1 MSTRSDMLACPPAM
15 KFARNQWY
23 VAAFSSELGR
33 HILRRQ
39 LLGDYVAM
47 YRTEDGT
54 PVALADRCPHRG
66 LPLSAGVVDG
76 DAIRCGYHGFTF
88 ARSGQCIR
96 VPSQA
101 AIPEKMGVRSYPLVE
116 KSIWVWAWMGDPE
129 LADPGLI
136 PDHKRLGL
144 EASSYTVTE
153 FFRMDVPGN
162 YQLLHENLLDV
173 SHVTFLHPG
182 LLDDGGV
189 ATSNTVLDFADG
201 SIRISRTM
209 EECATPELAFAFS
222 LETGKRYRRT
232 LVTETTPPG
241 LSVIFNT
248 HVDLANP
255 DAAPRVLISPFG
267 ITPANQNLTHQFVV
281 TATSYEGRQPQPAID
296 HVWRIFEQD
305 NVAIRAIQERYAE
318 TGEYGPEFSVKADM
332 AALRCRLKNAEL
344 VEKDRARAR

>member
-1 MSTRSDMLACPPAM
+1 MTKTDMLACPPAM
-15 KFARNQWY
+15 EFARNQWY
-23 VAAFSSELGR
+23 VAAFSSEVGR

-39 LLGDYVAM
+39 LLGDYVAL

-66 LPLSAGVVDG
+66 LPLSAGALDG

-88 ARSGQCIR
+88 AKSGQCIR

-101 AIPEKMGVRSYPLVE
+101 TIPEKMGVRSYPLVE
-116 KSIWVWAWMGDPE
+116 KSIWIWAWMGEPE
-129 LADPGLI
+129 LADPTLI
-136 PDHKRLGL
+136 PDHKKLGL
-144 EASSYTVTE
+144 EDSNYTVTE

-182 LLDDGGV
+182 LLDDGNV
-189 ATSNTVLDFADG
+189 AGSKTALELADR

-209 EECATPELAFAFS
+209 DELATPELAFAFS
-222 LETGKRYRRT
+222 LEPGKRYLRT

-248 HVDLANP
+248 HEDLANP
-255 DAAPRVLISPFG
+255 AAPARVLISPFG
-267 ITPANQNLTHQFVV
+267 ITPANQSLTHQFVV
-281 TATSYEGRQPQPAID
+281 TATSYEGKQPQAAID

-305 NVAIRAIQERYAE
+305 NVAIRAIQERYEE
-318 TGEYGPEFSVKADM
+318 TGQYGPEFSVKADM

-344 VEKDRARAR
+344 VAKDRARAA